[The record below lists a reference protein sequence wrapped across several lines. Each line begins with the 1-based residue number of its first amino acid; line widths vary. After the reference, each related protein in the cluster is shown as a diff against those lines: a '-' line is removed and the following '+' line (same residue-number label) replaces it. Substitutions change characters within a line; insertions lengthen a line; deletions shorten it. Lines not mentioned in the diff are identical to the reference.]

1 MSRHSPSS
9 GAVWRDLAL
18 SRPPLATKP
27 KGQAVAFAGTDAPR
41 QENRAKPSPQ
51 NAASDLLVSDQVVNL
66 NGIFLAAKGVNYMR
80 VNTVRRQIGL
90 DWAHQ
95 QTDNPSESAS
105 ILVVPSAY
113 MPSKQLFTPR
123 TRVVVEWVDENDL
136 LEVILYCAGRGLL
149 APKPLLHSLILSV
162 STLSATQFRLAEF
175 FFQNLARRAN
185 LPAKF
190 FQSIEFCIAEL
201 IANAVLHG
209 HLSENS
215 NTKPDTSSHSNIN
228 LNTKTSY
235 QTDSL
240 GLNPTKENLLRDPVI
255 AKQHILISA
264 IWGQNTP
271 HSLEIAVTD
280 KGSGITSTALNPV
293 VQNMLDP
300 NAASGRGL
308 ALIQKLG
315 VDIKIEQSLREVRLI
330 FA

>member
-1 MSRHSPSS
+1 MLRTTSLSQAMPRNQAAPRQDNQP
-9 GAVWRDLAL
+9 A
-18 SRPPLATKP
+18 SRPPNSSS
-27 KGQAVAFAGTDAPR
+27 
-41 QENRAKPSPQ
+41 E
-51 NAASDLLVSDQVVNL
+51 LLVTDEVVNL
-66 NGIFLAAKGVNYMR
+66 KGVFLAAKGVNYMR
-80 VNTVRRQIGL
+80 VNEVRRQIGL
-90 DWAHQ
+90 SWEHQ
-95 QTDNPSESAS
+95 QTQAWSESAS
-105 ILVVPSAY
+105 ILVVPSTY

-149 APKPLLHSLILSV
+149 SPKSLLHSLILSV

-185 LPAKF
+185 LPTKF
-190 FQSIEFCIAEL
+190 FQSIEFCLAEL

-209 HLSENS
+209 HLSETS
-215 NTKPDTSSHSNIN
+215 QTKSAVSPQSHIN
-228 LNTKTSY
+228 PNADPLL
-235 QTDSL
+235 QLDSI
-240 GLNPTKENLLRDPVI
+240 GLNPSKENLLRDPVI

-264 IWGQNTP
+264 IWGLNTP

-280 KGSGITSTALNPV
+280 KGSGLTPCALNPV
-293 VQNMLDP
+293 VQNMFDP
-300 NAASGRGL
+300 DTPSGRGL